1 MIMINLKKIA
11 IAMLCILGSIQF
23 IYAANP
29 KFKIVFYGSELN
41 DLYILLKKQDVKLY
55 KASSL
60 DDAIKAA
67 SKNDVLIFTS
77 DGYPRERLSLNDK
90 FYKSLKTKNIKA
102 YIEFPSYVEGVALKD
117 SILQGNLERGVVT
130 STVFQNLQP
139 LSILGI
145 NDSYV
150 VQADVKNPLIILAK
164 VAGLN
169 KAEYGIDDVV
179 KHPLLFKNGNNLIA
193 TTKLTNFA
201 TGRYG
206 PNDAWKSVW
215 NYIIRDLSGDPDFE
229 LKGWLSYV
237 NPMYDKS
244 DKLPD
249 FAKATAVRKGVDWF
263 DNAKLFVHPSWEK
276 MFLDYQGKGEAPF
289 GPSVD
294 QKLPSGDGKL
304 GILEGHASK
313 VYYNGKQQYRYWM
326 RADVQGE
333 AAFALAAAGNF
344 LKTDEYNQK
353 AINVIDYV
361 FKGSNLRAEERNDK
375 NSPSYGLMGWSVT
388 HPYVYYGDDNARA
401 LLGMIGASAFLKT
414 DQWDKEIAEGIL
426 ANFRTTGSKGFR
438 GERQEDK
445 DLKQNGWKHYWD
457 RDIEHFAPHFESW
470 TWASYLWLYDKTGY
484 QPLLDKTKKGV
495 KSMMEAYPEKWVWT
509 NGIQQERARMLL
521 VLSWLV
527 RIENTEEHR
536 SWLDQMV
543 STILSNQDAS
553 GGILEWLGAG
563 DKGRF
568 GKTNSNAEYGLH
580 EAPLIFTNGDPIAD
594 MLYTTNF
601 AYFGLNEA
609 YHATGNAKY
618 KAALDKMSEFLIR
631 IQVNSDKYK
640 DLDGAWFRGF
650 EFDKWEY
657 WASNAD
663 AGWGAWGTLSGWTQS
678 WIVATE
684 VLTGQNKSFWDLTK
698 TSQVNKYVPE
708 TLELMFGSDI
718 TKKK

>member
-1 MIMINLKKIA
+1 MNLKKFLLLFIA
-11 IAMLCILGSIQF
+11 VGLFVPLV
-23 IYAANP
+23 YAGHP
-29 KFKIVFYGSELN
+29 KLKIIFYGSETN
-41 DLYILLKKQDVKLY
+41 DLYILLKSQQVELY
-55 KASSL
+55 KATSL
-60 DDAIKAA
+60 NDALKKA
-67 SKNDVLIFTS
+67 SKKDVLIFTA
-77 DGYPRERLSLNDK
+77 DKYPSTRLELNDS
-90 FYKSLKTKNIKA
+90 FYKELEAKKLKA
-102 YIEFPSYVEGVALKD
+102 YIEFPSHVAGVSLQD
-117 SILQGNLERGVVT
+117 SILNAQLERGVVT
-130 STVFQNLQP
+130 STVFDNLQF

-150 VQADVKNPLIILAK
+150 IKTEVADPLIVLAK

-179 KHPLLFKNGNNLIA
+179 KYPLLFKQGNNLIA

-215 NYIIRDLSGDPDFE
+215 NYIIRELSGDPEFQFE
-229 LKGWLSYV
+229 GWLSYV
-237 NPMYDKS
+237 NPMYGKTEA
-244 DKLPD
+244 LTNT
-249 FAKATAVRKGVDWF
+249 AKADVVRRGVDWF
-263 DNAKLFVHPSWEK
+263 DNAKLFVHPSWEQ

-294 QKLPSGDGKL
+294 QSFPVGDGQL

-313 VYYNGKQQYRYWM
+313 VYHNGKQQYRYWM

-333 AAFALAAAGNF
+333 AAFALAAAGNY
-344 LKTDEYNQK
+344 LHTDIYNNK
-353 AINVIDYV
+353 ATNVIDYM
-361 FKGSNLRAEERNDK
+361 FSTSNLRAEERNDK
-375 NSPSYGLMGWSVT
+375 NSPSYGLIGWSVT
-388 HPYVYYGDDNARA
+388 HPYIYYGDDNARA
-401 LLGMIGASAFLKT
+401 LLGVIGASAFLGT
-414 DQWDKEIAEGIL
+414 DKWDKEVVEGIL
-426 ANFRTTGSKGFR
+426 ANFRTTGSLGFR

-445 DLKQNGWKHYWD
+445 DIQANGWKHYWE

-470 TWASYLWLYDKTGY
+470 TWATYLWLYDKTNY
-484 QPLLDKTKKGV
+484 APLLDKTKKGI
-495 KSMMEAYPEKWVWT
+495 KAMMEAYPEKWVWT

-527 RIENTEEHR
+527 RVEDTAEHR
-536 SWLDQMV
+536 AWLDQMV
-543 STILSNQDAS
+543 STILTNQDNS
-553 GGILEWLGAG
+553 GGIVEWLGAG

-609 YHATGNAKY
+609 YHATKDPKY
-618 KAALDKMSEFLIR
+618 KKALDKMSDFLIR
-631 IQVNSDKYK
+631 IQVQSDKYK

-678 WIVATE
+678 WIVATQ
-684 VLTGQNKSFWDLTK
+684 VLTGENRSFWDLTK
-698 TSQVNKYVPE
+698 ASKVNKYVPE
-708 TLELMFGSDI
+708 TLELMFEPK
-718 TKKK
+718 TK